1 MPKRT
6 FEIETSFFNLPKGS
20 YPNDDKNIDFVKRAF
35 AQVFDTDDI
44 QVAFGRGPAGE
55 PLLHKMYI
63 SAGMPEK
70 IGSYRSLA
78 NLDPGVGKLIG
89 DLIEDLASG
98 KDATQT
104 AEKLQQEIA
113 KGGSEEDKPGEDKEE
128 NPFGDAADDELDK
141 EDEGEGDA
149 PFDGAPPPADLP
161 RMPLG
166 RQGNLKRASD
176 LEKRHKISMRD
187 AMGALRMGGKEA
199 DKYARCAKR
208 VSQSYQMKFADALE
222 VVKEAHSHKDFAGFH
237 KIASRSI
244 TDENGSALPKEEY
257 VKMGAMARG
266 VKNPLEK
273 KRG

>member
-20 YPNDDKNIDFVKRAF
+20 YPNDDQNIDFVKRAF
-35 AQVFDTDDI
+35 GQVFDTNDI

-78 NLDPGVGKLIG
+78 SLDSGVAKLIG
-89 DLIEDLASG
+89 DLIEDLAEG

-104 AEKLQQEIA
+104 VDKLQQEVA
-113 KGGSEEDKPGEDKEE
+113 KGGGDESGEEEEKPD
-128 NPFGDAADDELDK
+128 NPFGEEDELDK
-141 EDEGEGDA
+141 EEDHEGDA

-161 RMPLG
+161 RMPLS
-166 RQGNLKRASD
+166 RKSNLERASN

-187 AMGALRMGGKEA
+187 AMGAIRMGGKEA

-208 VSQSYQMKFADALE
+208 VAQGYNMRFMDALE
-222 VVKEAHSHKDFAGFH
+222 VVKEAHSHEDFSGFH
-237 KIASRSI
+237 KVASRSI
-244 TDENGSALPKEEY
+244 TDENGNALPKEEY

-266 VKNPLEK
+266 VKNPLEQ